1 LTALD
6 KPGHYGCT
14 CARCE
19 DPFEALSVVASGA
32 PDEVDVEGD
41 PPAGMDF
48 VGGWVGVLGY
58 DLARHIERLPVRA
71 DDDPALPGQWWLAAD
86 QVLAYHHPSRQW
98 WHATVTGLRDR
109 WPWSR
114 EDRARAWART
124 LQCASGPAAVRDD
137 WRVGRRTPGMDRE
150 QFEHGVGAIAT

>member
-1 LTALD
+1 
-6 KPGHYGCT
+6 
-14 CARCE
+14 
-19 DPFEALSVVASGA
+19 VASGA